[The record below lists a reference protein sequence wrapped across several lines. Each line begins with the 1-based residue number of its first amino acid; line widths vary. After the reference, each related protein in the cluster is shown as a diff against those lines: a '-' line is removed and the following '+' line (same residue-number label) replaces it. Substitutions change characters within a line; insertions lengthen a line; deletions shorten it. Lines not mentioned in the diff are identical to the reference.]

1 MGKIE
6 FKAEATEWSEALPI
20 GNGRLGAMV
29 YGGVDKDHVQINE
42 DTVWYGG
49 SMNRINPDAKQNLEK
64 VRQLIVQERIQE
76 AEELL
81 RYAFTGTPQGMRM
94 YQSGGDF
101 FLRMQDTAS
110 PVTNYH
116 RELSMDEA
124 VVRVSYCQNEV
135 HYKREYFVSAQTQT
149 IVIAVS
155 ADKQG
160 AVNVDGIITRD
171 KMYDSVESMNDNSVM
186 LKGSLGKGG
195 LDFALGCS
203 VVAEGGIVVRMGEN
217 LVVRNADRAIFY
229 LTEETTFRDFWKDF
243 QESGYL
249 CELTPEQKVE
259 RAVVEQQ
266 WQKRLEIRIQNVL
279 QDAQKLPYD
288 EVLKN
293 HIAEHRSYFDR
304 VLLQLDEEDE
314 EQLLMKN
321 YFDFGRYLMICGS
334 RPGSMPLNLQ
344 GIWNDRMQPPWDSK
358 YTVNINTE
366 MNYWPAESCDL
377 PEFHEP
383 LFVLLRRAME
393 RGRKTAREMYGCRGF
408 VIHHNTDIWGD
419 TAPQDIWL
427 PGTYW
432 VLGGAW
438 LSTHIWKHF
447 EYTQDV
453 AWLRENYDI
462 LEEAV
467 LFMEDFVMKQDDT
480 YVISP
485 SVSPENTYIMG
496 DGTMGRV
503 CQNATMDVMI
513 LRELLEDY
521 LMASDL
527 LANRNEITQKAEEI
541 LRALPAIQIGR
552 YGQIMEWEKDYKE
565 KDPGHRHISHL
576 YALWPGRDIMP
587 DKTPE
592 LARAAE
598 VTLERRL
605 SNGGGYTGWSCAWL
619 ICFYARLWDGENAYN
634 MLKKILR
641 ESTFPNLMD
650 SHPGKK
656 GSVFQ
661 IDGNMGSCAA
671 IVEMLIQS
679 EADRVVLLPACPSK
693 WKDGKLCG
701 VKVKGN
707 AKVDIEW
714 KNGELVSCR
723 IYAVSEWEKE
733 LLYQGKSKKV
743 SLKQGEEIVLSFSHA
758 SFE

>member
-1 MGKIE
+1 MGNIE
-6 FKAEATEWSEALPI
+6 FKTEAAEWSEALPI

-29 YGGVDKDHVQINE
+29 FGNVNKDRVQLNE
-42 DTVWYGG
+42 DTMWYGG
-49 SMNRINPDAKQNLEK
+49 PMNRINPEAKQNLEK
-64 VRQLIVQERIQE
+64 IRQLIVQERILE

-101 FLRMQDTAS
+101 FLRIQEEDS
-110 PVTNYH
+110 PIMDY
-116 RELSMDEA
+116 RRSLSLDEA
-124 VVRVSYCQNEV
+124 IVRVSYCRNNIT
-135 HYKREYFVSAQTQT
+135 YNREYFASAQTQT
-149 IVIAVS
+149 IVIAVW
-155 ADKQG
+155 ANQKG

-171 KMYDSVESMNDNSVM
+171 KMYDSVETMDENGVM
-186 LKGSLGKGG
+186 LKGNLGKGG

-203 VVAEGGIVVRMGEN
+203 VIAEGGTVCRIGEN
-217 LVVRNADRAIFY
+217 LVVRNADRVVFY
-229 LTEETTFRDFWKDF
+229 LTEATTIDDYWKAF

-249 CELTPEQKVE
+249 CELTPEQKVA
-259 RAVVEQQ
+259 RAVMEQQ
-266 WQKRLEIRIQNVL
+266 WQKRLEEKIVHTL
-279 QDAQKLPYD
+279 QEAKKLSY
-288 EVLKN
+288 EEMRSN
-293 HIAEHRSYFDR
+293 HIEDYKSYFDR

-314 EQLLMKN
+314 EQILMKN
-321 YFDFGRYLMICGS
+321 YFDYGRYLMICGS

-366 MNYWPAESCDL
+366 MNYWPAESCNL

-408 VIHHNTDIWGD
+408 VIHHNTDLWGD

-453 AWLRENYDI
+453 TWLREHYDI

-467 LFMEDFVMKQDDT
+467 LFMEDFVIKQDDT

-485 SVSPENTYIMG
+485 SVSPENTYIMEN
-496 DGTMGRV
+496 GTMGRV
-503 CQNATMDVMI
+503 CRNATMDVMI
-513 LRELLEDY
+513 FRELLEDY
-521 LMASDL
+521 LMASEL
-527 LANRNEITQKAEEI
+527 LQIENNTMGKAKEI
-541 LRALPAIQIGR
+541 LCTLPKTKIGKH
-552 YGQIMEWEKDYKE
+552 GQIMEWEKDYDE

-576 YALWPGRDIMP
+576 YALWPGRDIIP

-592 LARAAE
+592 LAKAAE

-619 ICFYARLWDGENAYN
+619 IGFYAKLWDGENAYK
-634 MLKKILR
+634 MLQKLLA

-650 SHPGKK
+650 SHPGKN

-661 IDGNMGSCAA
+661 IDGNMGACAA
-671 IVEMLIQS
+671 MIEMLIQS
-679 EADRVVLLPACPSK
+679 ESDRVILLPACPAN

-707 AKVDIEW
+707 ASVDIEW
-714 KNGELVSCR
+714 IDGKLVSCR
-723 IYAVSEWEKE
+723 ICAVCDWEKE
-733 LLYQGKSKKV
+733 VLYRGESKLI
-743 SLKQGEEIVLSFSHA
+743 SLKQGEEIVLSYG
-758 SFE
+758 E